1 MNKQQSNYFRMFIST
16 QGFLDEQTAV
26 WSAIPRIVSYK
37 NDLDELIA
45 RIASKSEDAGAL
57 VGVSDRKNTV
67 KSAIALKG
75 SSLSGVLQ
83 AFALEQGDGDL
94 AGKVKASKSDIM
106 RMKEEE
112 LSGMIRLL
120 TDTAEKHQSALAD
133 FGVGPEIV
141 TELKTSVDE
150 FQGLIGKPRSI
161 LNTRFV
167 ALDAI
172 DQLFDEGNALLNNR
186 MDNIMLM
193 FRESNPDFYN
203 GYERAR
209 TIVDI

>member
-1 MNKQQSNYFRMFIST
+1 MFIST